1 MLTWLCFGFVSFV
14 LLLDIYL
21 FAKRVNN
28 NQFKCNFLG
37 KTCCNF
43 SYKNIYKNFPII
55 GATGL
60 WLLAYSYNFE
70 IRKLP
75 ATKQHFSRNNNP
87 FSIEPTN
94 AWVKISEKT
103 WIFYVWNLL
112 TTSWQTERN
121 WKIHHNF
128 GMTWSFTLQVHNVL
142 IHWPFFKEGKR
153 MAWIKYGRLI
163 LSGEFF
169 QIKFPLYW
177 FYK

>member
-75 ATKQHFSRNNNP
+75 ATKQHFSRTNNP
-87 FSIEPTN
+87 FSIEPTP
-94 AWVKISEKT
+94 AKQKETEKY
-103 WIFYVWNLL
+103 I
-112 TTSWQTERN
+112 TTLGWHDHSLCRYIMFWFIYHFSKRA
-121 WKIHHNF
+121 
-128 GMTWSFTLQVHNVL
+128 
-142 IHWPFFKEGKR
+142 KEWHG
-153 MAWIKYGRLI
+153 
-163 LSGEFF
+163 
-169 QIKFPLYW
+169 
-177 FYK
+177 